1 MPKLIIQIPCLNEA
15 EALPETIAALPREVE
30 GIDEVELLV
39 VDDGSSDATAD
50 VARRVGVEH
59 IVRFPQNQGL
69 AQAFSAG
76 MDAALKLGADII
88 VNTDADNQYDAR
100 DIPALIAP
108 ILAGTADMVIGD
120 RGTESVAH
128 FSPLKRA
135 LQFYGSWV
143 VRGLSGTTVPDAA
156 SGFRAF
162 SRRAALRLNVI
173 TDFTYT
179 LETLVQAGKKQL
191 AVTHVPVRTRATRPS
206 RLFSSIPGYLRRSF
220 VTLVRIYSLYEPIR
234 VFWTIGAVMVLAGIA
249 IGARFVYAYLF
260 TTGGEGMIQSLILAA
275 ALSIIG
281 VQTILMGLIADLIAA
296 SRSLVEDTLL
306 RVRKI
311 ELRLGAQPDV
321 EPGFH
326 PEVEAGT
333 APPKAPGLQLQTGA
347 AAR

>member
-15 EALPETIAALPREVE
+15 ETLPQTVAALPREIPGVDSIE
-30 GIDEVELLV
+30 FLV
-39 VDDGSSDATAD
+39 IDDGSSDATAET
-50 VARRVGVEH
+50 ARRVGVHH

-76 MDAALKLGADII
+76 LDAALKLGADIM
-88 VNTDADNQYDAR
+88 VNTDADNQYEAL
-100 DIPALIAP
+100 DIPALIRP
-108 ILAGTADMVIGD
+108 ILAGEADMVVGD
-120 RGTESVAH
+120 RGPESIAH
-128 FSPLKRA
+128 FSPLKRS

-143 VRGLSGTTVPDAA
+143 VRGLSGTNVPDAA

-173 TDFTYT
+173 SDFTYT

-191 AVTHVPVRTRATRPS
+191 AVTHVPVRSRQTRPS
-206 RLFSSIPGYLRRSF
+206 RLFSSIPSYLRQSF

-234 VFWTIGAVMVLAGIA
+234 VFWTLGALMVLSGVA
-249 IGARFVYAYLF
+249 IGLRFLYYYLKM
-260 TTGGEGMIQSLILAA
+260 GGAGMIQSLILAG
-275 ALSIIG
+275 ALMIIG
-281 VQTILMGLIADLIAA
+281 VQTILMGLIADLIAS

-311 ELRLGAQPDV
+311 ELRLGEVADL

-326 PEVEAGT
+326 PEAQPAPEEA
-333 APPKAPGLQLQTGA
+333 APEPAPRKTGA
-347 AAR
+347 TSR